1 MVRPGSPA
9 SLWGAAGKAGYAL
22 SCVASALVLAVS
34 GFSYFVVRDVSS
46 IGSSHAIT
54 SGPSIGTQNIL
65 LMGLESRRDWNGNI
79 LPQDILNALH
89 AGSRRGIKYEGV
101 GGDTT
106 NTLILIHVFAGGRR
120 AVGFSIPRDD
130 WVT

>member
-1 MVRPGSPA
+1 MRFEYLLSK
-9 SLWGAAGKAGYAL
+9 AAYPV
-22 SCVASALVLAVS
+22 SCVFAALVLAASGVS
-34 GFSYFVVRDVSS
+34 YIVVRDVSG
-46 IGSSHAIT
+46 IGGSHAIV
-54 SGPSIGTQNIL
+54 SGPSTGPQNIL